1 MGKDKKTP
9 VVINDV
15 EYMFEDMTQEQ
26 QMLVNHVADLDRK
39 IASSQFNLDQL
50 SVGKQAFIKML
61 EDALAKQPETIEEQ
75 RMSDINPVEYGKL
88 VNAVE
93 NLEHKVNSM
102 DNDIKRL
109 VAMAERSKGSL
120 WALMG
125 VASVAGA
132 FISYVSDMI
141 FRK

>member
-1 MGKDKKTP
+1 M
-9 VVINDV
+9 N
-15 EYMFEDMTQEQ
+15 
-26 QMLVNHVADLDRK
+26 N
-39 IASSQFNLDQL
+39 
-50 SVGKQAFIKML
+50 
-61 EDALAKQPETIEEQ
+61 
-75 RMSDINPVEYGKL
+75 MSDIDPIEYGKL
-88 VNAVE
+88 VNSVE
-93 NLEHKVNSM
+93 NLERKV
-102 DNDIKRL
+102 DALEVDIKKL

>member
-1 MGKDKKTP
+1 
-9 VVINDV
+9 
-15 EYMFEDMTQEQ
+15 
-26 QMLVNHVADLDRK
+26 
-39 IASSQFNLDQL
+39 
-50 SVGKQAFIKML
+50 
-61 EDALAKQPETIEEQ
+61 
-75 RMSDINPVEYGKL
+75 MSDINPVEYGKL

-93 NLEHKVNSM
+93 NLENKVSSM

-132 FISYVSDMI
+132 FISYLADVL
-141 FRK
+141 FKK

>member
-1 MGKDKKTP
+1 M
-9 VVINDV
+9 N
-15 EYMFEDMTQEQ
+15 E
-26 QMLVNHVADLDRK
+26 
-39 IASSQFNLDQL
+39 
-50 SVGKQAFIKML
+50 
-61 EDALAKQPETIEEQ
+61 
-75 RMSDINPVEYGKL
+75 INPIEYGKL

-93 NLEHKVNSM
+93 NLEGKVNSM

-132 FISYVSDMI
+132 FISYI
-141 FRK
+141 TEFLFKK